1 MLWSRWRR
9 RTGIYLALFFLAV
22 TAAPH
27 HHING
32 LEDLLLDHPSDSGTV
47 VMTGR
52 SIGMQGPPAWS
63 AGSLVDDDPCLACFG
78 NDFVS
83 APSAVFAFTARLERL
98 ALRPDASSDTEP
110 APLPRETPSRSPPSL
125 S

>member
-9 RTGIYLALFFLAV
+9 RTGIYLALFFIAV

-32 LEDLLLDHPSDSGTV
+32 LEDLLLDQPSDSGMV
-47 VMTGR
+47 IQIDAPLGCGDR
-52 SIGMQGPPAWS
+52 PAWN
-63 AGSLVDDDPCLACFG
+63 AFSLVDDDPCLACFG

-83 APSAVFAFTARLERL
+83 APSQVFVSTPGLERL
-98 ALRPDASSDTEP
+98 GIRTDPIPRADPPPLPSEASSR
-110 APLPRETPSRSPPSL
+110 APPSF